1 MEAEISTHL
10 FERCV
15 HPAASEADNTCG
27 KEEGRVRQ
35 TGRPAFLPPPERRGY
50 PAGYLMK
57 RIKTDIL
64 KIYIVLL
71 SCIGICIYFMVC
83 LDMVTKGELGIVI
96 SYLMTVFT
104 LISAYLHTIQ
114 IRRDT
119 GPVMAAAALYLPVF
133 IFLVPYAVK
142 MLPVRAMSVPV
153 IILSGVE
160 LTKALI
166 IIISVFTRFFHKI
179 SCRLEDYSCSMLLIP
194 QAASGIMLWEAS
206 VMENWLMFIT
216 AFILWTYLHA
226 LDQGVLAGQKKMC
239 HPAPSGRIRRQA
251 RTKAGAAKTMK
262 RKKL

>member
-1 MEAEISTHL
+1 MRRPCFSEKG
-10 FERCV
+10 
-15 HPAASEADNTCG
+15 AAAKTALIQDGRRNCG
-27 KEEGRVRQ
+27 KI
-35 TGRPAFLPPPERRGY
+35 F
-50 PAGYLMK
+50 MK
-57 RIKTDIL
+57 HIKTNIL

-83 LDMVTKGELGIVI
+83 LDMFTKGELGIVI

-114 IRRDT
+114 IRRNT

-142 MLPVRAMSVPV
+142 MLPIRAMSVPV
-153 IILSGVE
+153 IILSGIE
-160 LTKALI
+160 LAKALI

-226 LDQGVLAGQKKMC
+226 LDQGVLAGQKRRYRRVPSNDS
-239 HPAPSGRIRRQA
+239 PAQRPVSQ
-251 RTKAGAAKTMK
+251 KP
-262 RKKL
+262 